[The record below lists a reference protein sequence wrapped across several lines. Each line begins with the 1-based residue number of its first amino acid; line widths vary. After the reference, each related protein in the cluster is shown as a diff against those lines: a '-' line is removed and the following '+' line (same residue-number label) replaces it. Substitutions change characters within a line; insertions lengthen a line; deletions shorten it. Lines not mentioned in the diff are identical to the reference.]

1 MARAFRIGVVAAFLA
16 ACGSDQRTRPHD
28 ATAAEH
34 RAMAEREQRAAAAHD
49 EASRRAAGP
58 HYARRPCGRGCWT
71 SDVNPTARHARDAER
86 HRELAAEHRAA
97 SSALVAAEGEA
108 CAGIESRDRDV
119 SPFYHRE
126 DVSSVTVL
134 SRPLRLGRQALEK
147 TIGARVVF
155 RAAPGMTAEWLQR
168 VVDCHVA
175 RAAALGHDMPEMDYC
190 PLVLP
195 GVTARVT
202 PTRSGFAVDV
212 TSDDAET
219 AREIVRRV
227 RALK

>member
-1 MARAFRIGVVAAFLA
+1 MARASWLGIAAVLVACA
-16 ACGSDQRTRPHD
+16 SDRRTQPHD
-28 ATAAEH
+28 ATAPEH
-34 RAMAEREQRAAAAHD
+34 RAMAEREQRAAAEHD
-49 EASRRAAGP
+49 EARRSAAGP

-86 HRELAAEHRAA
+86 HRELAAKHRAA
-97 SSALVAAEGEA
+97 SSALVEAERAA
-108 CAGIESRDRDV
+108 CAGVESRDRDV

-134 SRPLRLGRQALEK
+134 SRPLPLGRQAHEK
-147 TIGARVVF
+147 TIGARIVF

-175 RAAALGHDMPEMDYC
+175 RAAALGHAMPEMDYC

-195 GVTARVT
+195 GVKASVTA
-202 PTRSGFAVDV
+202 TRGGFAVDV
-212 TSDDAET
+212 TSDDART
-219 AREIVRRV
+219 AREIVRRA